1 VQKLS
6 RTDRIWLV
14 AGAAVFVGVPVY
26 NVMIAEDGDT
36 LSEAFDRY
44 LARWPWLKPVCLT
57 LAKHLANE
65 LDPRIDPIGLGFVA
79 ARALFRRDRTVTV
92 VVVDD

>member
-1 VQKLS
+1 MTRS
-6 RTDRIWLV
+6 DSIWLAV
-14 AGAAVFVGVPVY
+14 GAAVGIGVPVY
-26 NVMIAEDGDT
+26 NIFIAEDGDT

-44 LARWPWLKPVCLT
+44 MARWPWLKPVCLT

-65 LDPRIDPIGLGFVA
+65 LDPRIDPISIGFVA
-79 ARALFRRDRTVTV
+79 ARALFRRGRTVTV